1 VGFEAIENLLVGRHG
16 GGRLIY
22 DDNIETRQQYLLL
35 AK

>member
-1 VGFEAIENLLVGRHG
+1 VGFEAIENLLAGRPG

-22 DDNIETRQQYLLL
+22 NDNVEPRQQYLLL